1 MESSDVQAAPSGLG
15 RAIAVR
21 RTELGLKRK
30 DLAERSSLS
39 YPYVSELEKGTK
51 EPSARALRQLAEALG
66 LSPTELLALSEHY
79 AGEDG
84 QASARRSAI
93 GDAKPGRVGSSS
105 LGPEAGAQLAYL
117 LEAVRATSDSQHGLS
132 NLAELVARLV
142 HEELEAFKRDEL
154 PSLVAVELQRT
165 LANALRQGERS

>member
-1 MESSDVQAAPSGLG
+1 MELPDVQTAPSGLG

-51 EPSARALRQLAEALG
+51 EPSARALRQLAEALE

-84 QASARRSAI
+84 QVLAPRSAA
-93 GDAKPGRVGSSS
+93 GETKPGRVGSSS
-105 LGPEAGAQLAYL
+105 AGPEAGTQLAYL
-117 LEAVRATSDSQHGLS
+117 LEAVRATADAQHDAS

-142 HEELEAFKRDEL
+142 REELEAFKRDEL
-154 PSLVAVELQRT
+154 PGLVAVELQRT